1 MFSSYF
7 AAFVSI
13 EGEHDNAMQQK
24 FFYLLG
30 NLSLVALALY
40 KCHSM
45 GLLPTATSDWLAFM
59 EHKAVRTLYILVS
72 FKIVWGYVHT
82 VPDEFSSVHYVHT
95 ALLHI
100 YALFTQNFEWLG
112 I

>member
-1 MFSSYF
+1 
-7 AAFVSI
+7 
-13 EGEHDNAMQQK
+13 
-24 FFYLLG
+24 
-30 NLSLVALALY
+30 
-40 KCHSM
+40 
-45 GLLPTATSDWLAFM
+45 M
-59 EHKAVRTLYILVS
+59 EHKAVRTLYIIFVS